1 MQDLCSQ
8 FSSKSSIIILKIA
21 CTYLFLSLINYISN
35 SKHFYVQLALNLVI

>member
-21 CTYLFLSLINYISN
+21 CTYLFLSLIISN
-35 SKHFYVQLALNLVI
+35 SKHFYVQLALNLVYN